1 MNLLSVLIIVQV
13 TGILLSG
20 LCVSFHSKNKRK
32 RMGYQRYLTAGNVH
46 DEDWPWLM
54 EYFQAFPES
63 SLKATFPGVY
73 KIAMATKRFKEL
85 KRLKSRGDVSDKQY
99 EREMKKILPFLNSRS
114 GWKNHESM

>member
-13 TGILLSG
+13 TGVLLSG
-20 LCVSFHSKNKRK
+20 LCVSLHSKNKRK
-32 RMGYQRYLTAGNVH
+32 RMGYQRYLTTGNVH

-63 SLKATFPGVY
+63 SLKTTFPGLY

-85 KRLKSRGDVSDKQY
+85 KRLKSRGAVSDKRY
-99 EREMKKILPFLNSRS
+99 EREMKKLLPFLNSRS